1 MHFARYIED
10 TDIQGGV
17 EAECFSSYFFQLSVG
32 GCLEVI
38 IKLNPVELEMGL
50 GRAWQKLLNEW
61 LHLVACQ
68 VFYYNL

>member
-50 GRAWQKLLNEW
+50 GRA
-61 LHLVACQ
+61 
-68 VFYYNL
+68 